1 MLFCLKNTLLLHS
14 TYINTVP
21 CICSFNKEQIKERC
35 EWKMCLSQQG
45 FHSSLS
51 FCRYQVEAVV
61 KDGLAVPD
69 GLAVDWVAKN
79 LYFVDSSAKRI
90 FVCKLN
96 GSHLSS
102 LITKDLSNPRG
113 IAVDP
118 RDG

>member
-1 MLFCLKNTLLLHS
+1 MVLVKYWFNCTTLVFLVL
-14 TYINTVP
+14 
-21 CICSFNKEQIKERC
+21 CSYFQI
-35 EWKMCLSQQG
+35 
-45 FHSSLS
+45 
-51 FCRYQVEAVV
+51 EAVV

-96 GSHLSS
+96 GSYLTS

>member
-1 MLFCLKNTLLLHS
+1 MTTVCKQRKSILSRVYTCSSLLFC
-14 TYINTVP
+14 
-21 CICSFNKEQIKERC
+21 
-35 EWKMCLSQQG
+35 
-45 FHSSLS
+45 
-51 FCRYQVEAVV
+51 CRQVEAVV

-102 LITKDLSNPRG
+102 LITKDLANPRG

>member
-1 MLFCLKNTLLLHS
+1 MYIISIESWMSLLGEEMSVQKEMSFCLLILSMMFIFHTWL
-14 TYINTVP
+14 
-21 CICSFNKEQIKERC
+21 CSCF
-35 EWKMCLSQQG
+35 
-45 FHSSLS
+45 
-51 FCRYQVEAVV
+51 QVEAVV
-61 KDGLAVPD
+61 KDGLAIPD

-90 FVCKLN
+90 FVCRLN

-102 LITKDLSNPRG
+102 LITKDLSYPRG